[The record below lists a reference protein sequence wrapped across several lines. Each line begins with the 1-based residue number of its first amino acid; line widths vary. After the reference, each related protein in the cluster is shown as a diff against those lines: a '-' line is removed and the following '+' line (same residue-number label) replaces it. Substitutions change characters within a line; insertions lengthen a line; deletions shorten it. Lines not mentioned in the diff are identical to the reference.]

1 MARIDS
7 FLRLVA
13 EQQASDLHFHGGNVP
28 IIRHDGDLVPLPFR
42 VLSAQEAR
50 RFLLE
55 AMTVE
60 QKEMLARDQQVDF
73 MYELPGV
80 SRFRANVFVQ
90 NQGLGAVFR
99 IIPGRV
105 PTLEELMLPSA
116 IKKLTG
122 LSNGLVLVT
131 GPTGAGKTTSLA
143 AMVHEINLSSQRH
156 IITIEDP
163 VEFVHEP
170 IKGVITQREVGT
182 HVESFAAGLRSG
194 LRETPD
200 VIVLGEMRD
209 SETAQLALSAAET
222 GVLVFGTLHTNSAAK
237 AVDRIIDVI
246 PEDVREQARSVLSVV
261 LRGVVAQHLCK
272 KASGE
277 GRVAAAEVLLQSHAI
292 SHLIRE
298 NKIHQIET
306 YLQSDA
312 EDGAGMQSLD
322 RSLLRL
328 VREGMVSAEEAV
340 KYANYPETFRRQA
353 SLLVALNEDA

>member
-1 MARIDS
+1 MARVDS

-13 EQQASDLHFHGGNVP
+13 EQQASDLHFHAGNVP

-42 VLSAQEAR
+42 ELSAQEAR

-55 AMTVE
+55 VLTVE
-60 QKEMLARDQQVDF
+60 QKETLEREQQVDF
-73 MYELPGV
+73 MYEIPGV
-80 SRFRANVFVQ
+80 SRFRANVFAQ

-99 IIPGRV
+99 IIPSRV
-105 PTLEELMLPSA
+105 PTLDDLMLPLA
-116 IKKLTG
+116 IKKLTE

-131 GPTGAGKTTSLA
+131 GPTGAGKTTTLA
-143 AMVHEINLSSQRH
+143 AMVHEINLGSQRH

-170 IKGVITQREVGT
+170 IKSVITQREVGR
-182 HVESFAAGLRSG
+182 HAESFAGGLRSA
-194 LRETPD
+194 LRESPD
-200 VIVLGEMRD
+200 VIVVGEMRD
-209 SETAQLALSAAET
+209 SETTQLALSAAET

-237 AVDRIIDVI
+237 AVDRIVDVI

-261 LRGVVAQHLCK
+261 LRGVIAQHLCK

-277 GRVAAAEVLLQSHAI
+277 GRVAVAEVLLQSHAI
-292 SHLIRE
+292 SHLMRE

-312 EDGAGMQSLD
+312 GDGSGMQSLD
-322 RSLLRL
+322 RSLLRA
-328 VREGMVSAEEAV
+328 VREGVVAPDEAV
-340 KYANYPETFRRQA
+340 KYANYPETFRKQA
-353 SLLVALNEDA
+353 ALLALLTEDA